1 MPVAIPIP
9 TSRARLVEGALA
21 SLAESSIG
29 ARRRV
34 VCQLSKIETF
44 EPGWSMDSL
53 PSIARALNI
62 SVASL
67 LDENENPWRDY
78 MERRFSR
85 LEEKIDAVLDALRHN
100 R

>member
-1 MPVAIPIP
+1 MTPIKNRVRHYRQLRGL
-9 TSRARLVEGALA
+9 TLDQ
-21 SLAESSIG
+21 LAELSDLSMS
-29 ARRRV
+29 
-34 VCQLSKIETF
+34 QLSKIETF

-53 PSIARALNI
+53 LSIARALNI

-67 LDENENPWRDY
+67 LDESENPWRDY

-85 LEEKIDAVLDALRHN
+85 LEEKIDAVLDALRHK